1 MPNGSVPQSKQRTPS
16 EQSDTMAKLKRLYD
30 RTGPRPDAFG
40 RRQALP
46 SEIERLI
53 ETRQPPNPKPSER
66 RR

>member
-1 MPNGSVPQSKQRTPS
+1 MLNGSAHQSTQPATS
-16 EQSDTMAKLKRLYD
+16 TQSDIVAKLKRLYG

-53 ETRQPPNPKPSER
+53 ETRRPPDSRPSD
-66 RR
+66 